1 MERLTNEEED
11 LIFETKPKLFSIV
24 TIILPKETIL
34 LLRARV
40 LEIKS
45 TKESNPEQG
54 TLDQTVTELV
64 LSTMKSKDFSI
75 TLKVSL
81 EDKVYP

>member
-1 MERLTNEEED
+1 
-11 LIFETKPKLFSIV
+11 LFSIV

-34 LLRARV
+34 LLKARV

-45 TKESNPEQG
+45 TKESNLEQR
-54 TLDQTVTELV
+54 TLDQTVTEVV